1 MDKGMEVRNT
11 GYDKDVPSPV
21 TKRRVDKLLEW
32 WTRKIF
38 GMNHREDLTPE
49 VVSQMSVNTLS
60 EQRKAL
66 EDAAF
71 DSD

>member
-1 MDKGMEVRNT
+1 MVDPVILSCWLFIRNLT
-11 GYDKDVPSPV
+11 
-21 TKRRVDKLLEW
+21 LLF
-32 WTRKIF
+32 RKIF
-38 GMNHREDLTPE
+38 GKNHREDLTPE
-49 VVSQMSVNTLS
+49 VVSRMSVTALA